1 MVCSVPT
8 AGALGEHPAP
18 LLRTGGYPLTHRA
31 TRYLPHR
38 VFIALFRGQVTV
50 FLISLKNPLSLQKSG
65 NPVTDGMHQFCQ
77 FLLIRCV
84 RLNDRDL
91 AFARRAGV
99 QASVLDTDFKIRRIC
114 RRRI

>member
-1 MVCSVPT
+1 MILLEMPDPENRDNTVYEIDTLDNVITTLCVVPSHDINVRPM
-8 AGALGEHPAP
+8 AD
-18 LLRTGGYPLTHRA
+18 R
-31 TRYLPHR
+31 
-38 VFIALFRGQVTV
+38 I
-50 FLISLKNPLSLQKSG
+50 
-65 NPVTDGMHQFCQ
+65 HQFCQ